1 MQSADEPFWT
11 LGVTLSIPLG
21 NRTARAR
28 HRQSVLATERMQL
41 ELRQLEE
48 TALVEVDNAANAV
61 ASGLERVQATREAR
75 EYAEQALDA
84 EQRKLDSGK
93 STSFIVLQLQ
103 RDLTQARQSEISA
116 LADYNQ
122 QVANL
127 ALAEGNMLVHHGIQP
142 PED

>member
-1 MQSADEPFWT
+1 
-11 LGVTLSIPLG
+11 
-21 NRTARAR
+21 
-28 HRQSVLATERMQL
+28 
-41 ELRQLEE
+41 
-48 TALVEVDNAANAV
+48 VEVDNAANAV